1 MPDLQVIKIGS
12 QQFRV
17 TEPLF
22 KPHLIGVESVG
33 IPKLMVES
41 VSQCDVDVRKKLYGK
56 MVFSGASTLF
66 KNLQDRIEKNI
77 HQDDRVFLARS
88 DVKFIADQQT
98 DPNKGPKNLA
108 YKGAQ
113 KLCSTAGV
121 MDQLW
126 FQKTDYTDHKEF
138 EVWDE
143 TKVPFN
149 GFREPEDA
157 RWRQFPTAPPPGT
170 A

>member
-56 MVFSGASTLF
+56 MVFSGGGTLF
-66 KNLQDRIEKNI
+66 KNLKDRIEKNI

-88 DVKFIADQQT
+88 DVKFIDQAT
-98 DPNKGPKNLA
+98 DANKGPLNLA
-108 YKGAQ
+108 YKGAH
-113 KLCSTAGV
+113 KLCTTAGA
-121 MDQLW
+121 MDVLW
-126 FQKTDYTDHKEF
+126 FNKT
-138 EVWDE
+138 
-143 TKVPFN
+143 
-149 GFREPEDA
+149 
-157 RWRQFPTAPPPGT
+157 
-170 A
+170 